1 MAEDA
6 NDERAKLLKIND
18 LADLLSYHS
27 IKYYN
32 EASPEI
38 SDSEFDS
45 LRDELESLDPNHPQ
59 LSRVGADPPP
69 GSVKIVHEFPMRSL
83 DKANTEEQV
92 LHFVSQTTAK

>member
-6 NDERAKLLKIND
+6 NDESAKLLKIND

-27 IKYYN
+27 NKYYN

-59 LSRVGADPPP
+59 P
-69 GSVKIVHEFPMRSL
+69 
-83 DKANTEEQV
+83 
-92 LHFVSQTTAK
+92 VSYTHLTLPTNREV

>member
-27 IKYYN
+27 NKYYN

-45 LRDELESLDPNHPQ
+45 LRDELESLDPNHHNFPEWGQ
-59 LSRVGADPPP
+59 TSSRIGKNSSRVPNEKLG
-69 GSVKIVHEFPMRSL
+69 
-83 DKANTEEQV
+83 
-92 LHFVSQTTAK
+92 